1 MNTTKFYHNAETIAH
16 HYKHGTRP
24 ESGYF
29 KIPCPAHGGTD
40 NNLHLADAQDGGLI
54 LRCWSTGCTYNAIL
68 HAFQDDGLAIK
79 RAWTYPNGKVVN
91 RIDRGGSKDMG
102 RNPGPTKGVELL
114 ITNDS
119 EDALIVI
126 TEGESDRDAVL
137 SAGLPDVAAACFVGG
152 WQMAGKADY
161 GAVAGR
167 EVAIWPDNDDEGKAA
182 LQATALA
189 CKAAGATEV
198 YVVNYVGDPG
208 SKQGAA
214 DLSSFGIGLALNS
227 DHLREYI
234 PDPELAPPGEA
245 APFRLVWRDLAE
257 ETRELPPTEWLVPG
271 LITVGESTLLV
282 GAPKSG
288 KTLFILDLLRAM
300 TQTGKFLGFD
310 VHLGRVW
317 ILSELTPR
325 TLKGQMRLLNFE
337 PDEGTNAAFLTQQNL
352 PEMTPQGVIDDI
364 RGQFDLALREDR
376 KPALVVLDTMGRWLS
391 GQYLDYNGYGDMS
404 AATLAILT
412 LAADLGQHD
421 TATLVSHHSNKSHK
435 PGAEGALGSQAL
447 GGTFDNVINLRIHKK
462 LYGPREISIQGR
474 NDTND
479 TFRRSPMV
487 QLILPQGEMRLIEAL
502 DESDVD
508 NIVLK
513 AVLDGEDTRLALE
526 IATGQS
532 KDIVTDSLKRLREAK
547 EVSVS
552 GKGKAVRYQAC
563 ESNRRL

>member
-1 MNTTKFYHNAETIAH
+1 MTTTKFYHNAETIAH
-16 HYKHGTRP
+16 HYRHGTRP

-40 NNLHLADAQDGGLI
+40 NNLHLADAPDGGLI
-54 LRCWSTGCTYNAIL
+54 LRCWSTGCTFNEIL
-68 HAFQDDGLAIK
+68 RALQVDGLAIK
-79 RAWTYPNGKVVN
+79 RAWTYPNDKVVT

-102 RNPGPTKGVELL
+102 RNPGTTKGVELL

-152 WQMAGKADY
+152 AKMAGEANY
-161 GAVAGR
+161 GAVKGR
-167 EVAIWPDNDDEGKAA
+167 RVAIWPDNDNEGQAA
-182 LQATALA
+182 LLAASLA
-189 CKAAGATEV
+189 CEKAGAAHV
-198 YVVNYVGDPG
+198 YAVDYVGEPD

-214 DLSSFGIGLALNS
+214 DLNSVGIEL
-227 DHLREYI
+227 HLRAER
-234 PDPELAPPGEA
+234 LEA
-245 APFRLVWRDLAE
+245 REWSAQSFRLVWVDLAE
-257 ETRELPPTEWLVPG
+257 STRDLPPTEWLVPG
-271 LITVGESTLLV
+271 LITVGGSTLLV

-288 KTLFILDLLRAM
+288 KTLLILDLIRAL
-300 TQTGKFLGFD
+300 TQTGKFLGLD
-310 VHLGRVW
+310 VPLGRAW

-337 PDEGTNAAFLTQQNL
+337 PDEGINAAFLTQQNL
-352 PEMTPQGVIDDI
+352 AEMTPQGVIDDI
-364 RGQFDLALREDR
+364 RRKFEIALREDR

-391 GQYLDYNGYGDMS
+391 GQYLDYNGYGDMN

-435 PGAEGALGSQAL
+435 PGAEGALGSNAL
-447 GGTFDNVINLRIHKK
+447 GGTFDNVINLRIQKK
-462 LYGPREISIQGR
+462 LYGPREITVQGR
-474 NDTND
+474 SDTTD
-479 TFRRSPMV
+479 VFKRSPLV
-487 QLILPQGEMRLIEAL
+487 QLILPEGDMRLIQRL
-502 DESDVD
+502 DEDDVD
-508 NIVLK
+508 DRVLQ
-513 AVLDGEDTRLALE
+513 AVQGGADTRQAVE
-526 IATGQS
+526 TSTGDS

-547 EVSVS
+547 EVSVA
-552 GKGKAVRYQAC
+552 GKGKSIRYQAC